1 MMMTTVAL
9 QTLCGVK
16 LPLEGNSSNEY
27 FCTCSSVFG
36 LYAHLMPIFHN
47 IACRTVAKLVDLHFL
62 SFNYYYYSSTRELK
76 TRQNWV
82 DIIDSDDDLVEY
94 PHSFFVQ
101 LESLPPKLATSSIN
115 LHPIYPPAVIVATT
129 TTTNII
135 ISFLSMWF
143 MVEFPQTCNGLDF
156 LRDITP
162 VSMLIS

>member
-1 MMMTTVAL
+1 MNIFL
-9 QTLCGVK
+9 HD
-16 LPLEGNSSNEY
+16 
-27 FCTCSSVFG
+27 
-36 LYAHLMPIFHN
+36 AHLMPIFHN

-62 SFNYYYYSSTRELK
+62 SFNYYYYSNSRETK
-76 TRQNWV
+76 NKQQSWV
-82 DIIDSDDDLVEY
+82 EVIDSDDDLVEY

-115 LHPIYPPAVIVATT
+115 LRPIYPPAIIVATT

-143 MVEFPQTCNGLDF
+143 MVELPQTCNGLGF